1 MRYKKYFKQ
10 TFENKITA
18 TAGLLIAV
26 LINSVGVSHADGLW
40 DALKSGNHLVLMRHA
55 LAPGYGD
62 PANFDVKE
70 CRTQRNLNEVGRQQS
85 IDIGDLFR
93 SNGIDKAI
101 VLSSQWCRCLA
112 TANLLNLGNVSE
124 LPFLNSFFENFYRE
138 QFQTDETI
146 QWIRNAPLSIPTIL
160 VSHQVNIAALTG
172 YSAASGEIVFV
183 RRSTDGRFKVIGS
196 IQTDK

>member
-10 TFENKITA
+10 RFEKKLIA
-18 TAGLLIAV
+18 TTGLLIAV
-26 LINSVGVSHADGLW
+26 LVNSVGVSHADGLW
-40 DALKSGNHLVLMRHA
+40 DAIKSGNHLVLMRHA

-62 PANFDVKE
+62 PVNFDVKD

-85 IDIGDLFR
+85 IDIGHLFR

-124 LPFLNSFFENFYRE
+124 LPFLNSFFENFDRE
-138 QFQTDETI
+138 QFQTDKTI

-160 VSHQVNIAALTG
+160 VSHKVNIAALTG

-183 RRSTDGRFKVIGS
+183 RKSTDGQVEVIGS
-196 IQTDK
+196 IQTEK

>member
-10 TFENKITA
+10 PSKKKLIA
-18 TAGLLIAV
+18 TTGLLIAV
-26 LINSVGVSHADGLW
+26 LVNSVGLSHADGLW

-172 YSAASGEIVFV
+172 HSARSGEIVFV
-183 RRSTDGRFKVIGS
+183 RKSTDGQIKVIGS
-196 IQTDK
+196 IQTEK

>member
-10 TFENKITA
+10 RFEKKLIA
-18 TAGLLIAV
+18 TTGLLIAV
-26 LINSVGVSHADGLW
+26 LVNSVGVSHADGLW

-62 PANFDVKE
+62 PTNFDVKD

-85 IDIGDLFR
+85 IDIGHLFR

>member
-10 TFENKITA
+10 TFGKKLIA

-26 LINSVGVSHADGLW
+26 LINSAGVSHADGLW
-40 DALKSGNHLVLMRHA
+40 DAIKSGNHLVLMRHA

-62 PANFDVKE
+62 PANFDVKD

-85 IDIGDLFR
+85 IDIGHLFR

-124 LPFLNSFFENFYRE
+124 LPFLNSFFENFDRE
-138 QFQTDETI
+138 QFQTNKTI
-146 QWIRNAPLSIPTIL
+146 QWIRNAPLRIPTIL

-172 YSAASGEIVFV
+172 YSAASGEMVFV

>member
-10 TFENKITA
+10 PSKKKLIA
-18 TAGLLIAV
+18 TTGLLIAV
-26 LINSVGVSHADGLW
+26 LINSVGLSHADGLW

-146 QWIRNAPLSIPTIL
+146 QWIRNAPLRIPTIL

-172 YSAASGEIVFV
+172 YSAASGEMVFV

>member
-1 MRYKKYFKQ
+1 M
-10 TFENKITA
+10 
-18 TAGLLIAV
+18 LIAV
-26 LINSVGVSHADGLW
+26 LVNSVGLSHADGLW

-85 IDIGDLFR
+85 IDIGELFR

-146 QWIRNAPLSIPTIL
+146 QWIRNAPLKIPTIL

-172 YSAASGEIVFV
+172 YSAASGEMVFV

>member
-10 TFENKITA
+10 PSKKKLIA
-18 TAGLLIAV
+18 TTGLLIAV
-26 LINSVGVSHADGLW
+26 LVNSVGLSHADGLW

-62 PANFDVKE
+62 PTNFDVKD

-85 IDIGDLFR
+85 IDIGHLFR

-146 QWIRNAPLSIPTIL
+146 QWIRNAPLRIPTIL

-172 YSAASGEIVFV
+172 YSAASGEMVFV

>member
-10 TFENKITA
+10 TFENKIIA

-40 DALKSGNHLVLMRHA
+40 DAIKSGNHLVLMRHA

-62 PANFDVKE
+62 PANFDVKD

-85 IDIGDLFR
+85 IDIGHLFR

>member
-10 TFENKITA
+10 PSKKKLIA
-18 TAGLLIAV
+18 TTGLLIAV
-26 LINSVGVSHADGLW
+26 LVNSVGLSHADELW
-40 DALKSGNHLVLMRHA
+40 DALKSGNHLVLMRHS

-124 LPFLNSFFENFYRE
+124 LPFLNSFFENFDRE
-138 QFQTDETI
+138 QSQTNKTI
-146 QWIRNAPLSIPTIL
+146 QWIRNASLSIPTIL

>member
-10 TFENKITA
+10 PSKKKLIA
-18 TAGLLIAV
+18 TTGLLIAV
-26 LINSVGVSHADGLW
+26 LVNSVGLSHADGLW

-146 QWIRNAPLSIPTIL
+146 QWIRNAPLKIPTIL

-172 YSAASGEIVFV
+172 YSAASGEMVFV

>member
-10 TFENKITA
+10 AFVKKLIA
-18 TAGLLIAV
+18 TTGLLIAV
-26 LINSVGVSHADGLW
+26 LVNSVGLSHAEGLW

-85 IDIGDLFR
+85 IDIGHLFR

-146 QWIRNAPLSIPTIL
+146 QWIRNAPLKIPTIL

>member
-10 TFENKITA
+10 PSKKKLIA
-18 TAGLLIAV
+18 TTGLLIAV
-26 LINSVGVSHADGLW
+26 LVNSVGLSHADGLW

-85 IDIGDLFR
+85 IDIGHLFR

>member
-10 TFENKITA
+10 RFEKKLIA
-18 TAGLLIAV
+18 TTGLLIAV
-26 LINSVGVSHADGLW
+26 LVNSVGLSHADGLW

-62 PANFDVKE
+62 PTNFDVKD
-70 CRTQRNLNEVGRQQS
+70 CRPQRNLNEVGRQQS
-85 IDIGDLFR
+85 IDIGHLFR

-146 QWIRNAPLSIPTIL
+146 QWIRNAPLRIPTIL

-172 YSAASGEIVFV
+172 YSAASGEMVFV

>member
-10 TFENKITA
+10 PSKKKLIA
-18 TAGLLIAV
+18 TTGLLIAV
-26 LINSVGVSHADGLW
+26 LINSVGLSHADGLW
-40 DALKSGNHLVLMRHA
+40 DAIKSGNHLVLMRHA

-62 PANFDVKE
+62 PANFDVKD

-85 IDIGDLFR
+85 IDIGELFR

-101 VLSSQWCRCLA
+101 VLASQWWRCLA
-112 TANLLNLGNVSE
+112 TAYLLNLGNVSE

-146 QWIRNAPLSIPTIL
+146 QWIRNAPLKLPTIL

-172 YSAASGEIVFV
+172 YSAASGEMVFV
-183 RRSTDGRFKVIGS
+183 RRATDGRFKVIGS

>member
-10 TFENKITA
+10 PSKKKLIA
-18 TAGLLIAV
+18 TTGLLIAV
-26 LINSVGVSHADGLW
+26 LVNSVGLSHADGLW

-138 QFQTDETI
+138 QFQTDDTI
-146 QWIRNAPLSIPTIL
+146 QWIRIAPLRIPTIL
-160 VSHQVNIAALTG
+160 VSHQVYIAALTG
-172 YSAASGEIVFV
+172 HSARSGELVFV
-183 RRSTDGRFKVIGS
+183 RKSTDGRFKVIGS

>member
-10 TFENKITA
+10 RFEKKLIA
-18 TAGLLIAV
+18 TTGLLIAV
-26 LINSVGVSHADGLW
+26 LVNSVGVSHADGLW

-85 IDIGDLFR
+85 IDIGHLFR

-124 LPFLNSFFENFYRE
+124 LPFLNSFFENFDRE
-138 QFQTDETI
+138 QFQTDKTI
-146 QWIRNAPLSIPTIL
+146 QWIRNASLSIPTIL

-172 YSAASGEIVFV
+172 HSARSGEIVFV
-183 RRSTDGRFKVIGS
+183 RKSTDGQIEVIGS
-196 IQTDK
+196 IQTEK

>member
-10 TFENKITA
+10 PSKKKLIA
-18 TAGLLIAV
+18 TTGLLIAV
-26 LINSVGVSHADGLW
+26 LVNSVGLSHADGLW

-146 QWIRNAPLSIPTIL
+146 QWIRNAPLRIPTIL

-172 YSAASGEIVFV
+172 YSAASGEMVFV

>member
-10 TFENKITA
+10 PSKKKLIA
-18 TAGLLIAV
+18 TTGLLIAV
-26 LINSVGVSHADGLW
+26 LVNSVGLSHAEGLW

-172 YSAASGEIVFV
+172 HSARSGEIVFV
-183 RRSTDGRFKVIGS
+183 RKSTDGQIEVIGS
-196 IQTDK
+196 IQTEK

>member
-10 TFENKITA
+10 PSKKKLIA
-18 TAGLLIAV
+18 TTGLLIAV
-26 LINSVGVSHADGLW
+26 LVNSVGLSHADGLW

-55 LAPGYGD
+55 LAPGYGE

-85 IDIGDLFR
+85 IDIGNLFR

-146 QWIRNAPLSIPTIL
+146 QWIRNAPLRIPTIL

-172 YSAASGEIVFV
+172 YSAASGEMVFV

>member
-10 TFENKITA
+10 PSKKKLIA
-18 TAGLLIAV
+18 TTGLLIAV
-26 LINSVGVSHADGLW
+26 LINSVGLSHADGLW

-146 QWIRNAPLSIPTIL
+146 QWIRNAPLKIPTIL

-172 YSAASGEIVFV
+172 YSAASGEMVFV

>member
-10 TFENKITA
+10 PSKKKLIA
-18 TAGLLIAV
+18 TTGLLIAV
-26 LINSVGVSHADGLW
+26 LINSVGLSHADGLW

-146 QWIRNAPLSIPTIL
+146 QWIRNAPLRIPTIL

>member
-10 TFENKITA
+10 PSKKKLIA
-18 TAGLLIAV
+18 TTGLLIAV
-26 LINSVGVSHADGLW
+26 LVNSVGLSHADELW
-40 DALKSGNHLVLMRHA
+40 DALKSGNHLVLMRHS

-124 LPFLNSFFENFYRE
+124 LPFLNSFFENFDRE
-138 QFQTDETI
+138 QSQTNKTI
-146 QWIRNAPLSIPTIL
+146 QWIRNASLSIPTIL

-172 YSAASGEIVFV
+172 HSARSGEIVFV
-183 RRSTDGRFKVIGS
+183 RKSTDGQIEVIGS
-196 IQTDK
+196 IQTEK

>member
-10 TFENKITA
+10 PSKKKLIA
-18 TAGLLIAV
+18 TTGLLIAV
-26 LINSVGVSHADGLW
+26 LVNSVGLSHADGLW

-85 IDIGDLFR
+85 IDIGHLFR

-146 QWIRNAPLSIPTIL
+146 QWIRNAPLRIPTIL

-172 YSAASGEIVFV
+172 YSAASGEMVFV